1 MKLYHSQYTRSGR
14 ARWAL
19 EELGVEHELGR
30 ISFRTGD
37 HKKPEYLAIHP
48 HGAVPALVDGDLT
61 LTESSAIVL
70 HLADKYPEKNL
81 APALGTNERAAY
93 YRWIVYVPATVDPVL
108 ETITMHTMFFPEDK
122 RNPALVDAAKAKWA
136 NIAKVLEA
144 AVDGRT
150 YIVGDSFT
158 AADILVGSTLG
169 WAKFVNVL
177 DGHPKL
183 AAYLENLEKRPAYQ
197 KANAD

>member
-14 ARWAL
+14 ARWTL

-30 ISFRTGD
+30 ISFQTGD

-48 HGAVPALVDGDLT
+48 HGSVPALVDGDLK
-61 LTESSAIVL
+61 LTESSAIVM
-70 HLADKYPEKNL
+70 HLADKYADKKL
-81 APALGTNERAAY
+81 APALGSNERADY
-93 YRWIVYVPATVDPVL
+93 YRWIVYVPATLDPVL
-108 ETITMHTMFFPEDK
+108 ETITMHTMFLPQDK
-122 RNPALVDAAKAKWA
+122 RNPALVESAKGKWE

-144 AVDGRT
+144 ALGDRQ

-158 AADILVGSTLG
+158 AADIVLGSAMG
-169 WAKFVNVL
+169 WAQFVRIL

-183 AAYLENLEKRPAYQ
+183 AAYLQNLQQRPAYQ
-197 KANAD
+197 KAHAD